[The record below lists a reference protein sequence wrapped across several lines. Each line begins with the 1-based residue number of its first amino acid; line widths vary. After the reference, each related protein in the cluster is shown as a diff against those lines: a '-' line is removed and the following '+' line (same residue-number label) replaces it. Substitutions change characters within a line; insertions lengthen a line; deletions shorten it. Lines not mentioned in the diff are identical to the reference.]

1 MEKLVKIDLIFK
13 LFIKNY
19 QLNRHMK
26 YLKFAEDF
34 LTKSRKVENDV
45 SIKLK
50 KKNIQQKLVE
60 KK

>member
-1 MEKLVKIDLIFK
+1 MEKLVKIDMIFK

-60 KK
+60 K

>member
-60 KK
+60 K

>member
-45 SIKLK
+45 SIKSK

-60 KK
+60 K